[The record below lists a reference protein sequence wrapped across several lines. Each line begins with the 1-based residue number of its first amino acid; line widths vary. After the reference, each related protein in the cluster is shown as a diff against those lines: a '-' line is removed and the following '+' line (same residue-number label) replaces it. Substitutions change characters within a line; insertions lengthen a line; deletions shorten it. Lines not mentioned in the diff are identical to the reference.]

1 MLTLFDFNNLYYSSF
16 YITGFL
22 SLLGSD
28 FRLSYK
34 FPDFLK
40 GETYLSHRS
49 KLLGVL
55 LLFDDVQD
63 VWIVIDTRDGCREQ
77 SYHIPLLEKV
87 DFYFKV
93 NFNEDEILKSQ
104 VLSTYKSKISPL
116 APFFPILPNNHKG
129 LKPKLLPEKH
139 VGWTAQEVLKRYK
152 ALKNIMTL
160 SQILKLRNEDKTKD
174 IFFVMTFYDNEKHSD
189 DIDLRY
195 KLMTLLKHDSE
206 IDSSVGFIS
215 KGKLP
220 SKYNEL
226 YISKFSFQ
234 DYMKNLAS
242 SRLGIYVRGLH
253 QCLSFK
259 MSEQLALGLPVC
271 GQTFSNS
278 KEVLK
283 CLPKFL
289 DQYQYETAED
299 IYCGIKTLLGDTEK
313 MTILRQNNM
322 DVFDKSLNPKA
333 VCETILEKVGG

>member
-16 YITGFL
+16 YITGFQ
-22 SLLGSD
+22 SLLGND
-28 FRLSYK
+28 FRLSHK

-40 GETYLSHRS
+40 GETYISHRS

-55 LLFDDVQD
+55 LLFDDDQD
-63 VWIVIDTRDGCREQ
+63 AWFVIDTRDGCREQ

-93 NFNEDEILKSQ
+93 NFNEGEMVKSQ
-104 VLSTYKSKISPL
+104 VLSTYKSKIISLP
-116 APFFPILPNNHKG
+116 PFFPILPEKG
-129 LKPKLLPEKH
+129 INLKPKLLPEKH
-139 VGWTAQEVLKRYK
+139 VGWTAQEVFKRCK

-160 SQILKLRNEDKTKD
+160 SQIFDLRYEHKSKD
-174 IFFVMTFYDNEKHSD
+174 IFFVMTYYENEKHSD

-195 KLMTLLKHDSE
+195 KLMTLLKNDSE

-220 SKYNEL
+220 PKYKGL
-226 YISKFSFQ
+226 QIPKFSFQ
-234 DYMKNLAS
+234 EYMKNLAS

-271 GQTFSNS
+271 GQKFSNS
-278 KEVLK
+278 IDLLK

-299 IYCGIKTLLGDTEK
+299 IYSGIKTLLGDTEK
-313 MTILRQNNM
+313 MTTLRQNNM
-322 DVFDKSLNPKA
+322 DVFDKSLNSKT
-333 VCETILEKVGG
+333 VCKTILEKIRA